1 MINKKIIIVG
11 GGRWART
18 IIKTLLSNF
27 NENLIIYI
35 HSPNNFHSIEQWSMN
50 ICKESK
56 IKILKNIDDIK
67 LIKPSAGIIVNKAK
81 DHFKFAK
88 KLLEM
93 KIPTLIEK
101 PITTKYNDTYELYKL
116 AKRTSTYIA
125 PALVFSFSGYL
136 NDIAK
141 SINSVEKIN
150 SFIINWSDPD
160 NEIIDGE
167 KKRYDPE
174 TTVVEDCLPHFLS
187 LLRTFTNLTIVDY
200 DSLIFQRG
208 GSKISLNFKSDLKK
222 LRFNISRKA
231 ATRERV
237 IIINTKTA
245 EYQINFSN
253 ELPVMKK
260 NNELYE
266 IDYETKSYNRPMAR
280 MIKAFFEAIDQN
292 KYIKELDIHY
302 GLEISKLTEKIMVD
316 YLKLQKKWLKK
327 STNINLKSENV
338 RIYKEYALK
347 EDSFRK

>member
-1 MINKKIIIVG
+1 
-11 GGRWART
+11 
-18 IIKTLLSNF
+18 
-27 NENLIIYI
+27 
-35 HSPNNFHSIEQWSMN
+35 
-50 ICKESK
+50 
-56 IKILKNIDDIK
+56 
-67 LIKPSAGIIVNKAK
+67 
-81 DHFKFAK
+81 
-88 KLLEM
+88 M

-101 PITTKYNDTYELYKL
+101 PITTKYNDACELYKL

-141 SINSVEKIN
+141 SINSDEKIN

-187 LLRTFTNLTIVDY
+187 LLRIFTSLTIVNY

-231 ATRERV
+231 ATRERL

-253 ELPVMKK
+253 ELPVIKK

-266 IDYETKSYNRPMAR
+266 IDYETKLYNRPMAR

-292 KYIKELDIHY
+292 KYIKELDR
-302 GLEISKLTEKIMVD
+302 T
-316 YLKLQKKWLKK
+316 
-327 STNINLKSENV
+327 
-338 RIYKEYALK
+338 R
-347 EDSFRK
+347 